1 MRSWMSFSS
10 WKIVITLNE
19 IEIRL
24 MYYVLIDT
32 GLYVYNKI
40 HLVQQWNK
48 NEAKLPVQQPFGGTI
63 FHLSDNGGNGEH
75 GWWNIISNAKC
86 NRRIKSIRDYVTL
99 YVCVQCAVHRLHA
112 GRYWIRKEQFLI
124 RNNLSKKK
132 MSNVLNLDT
141 DIRFMIR

>member
-10 WKIVITLNE
+10 WKRRHHIKWNRNQIDVWH
-19 IEIRL
+19 
-24 MYYVLIDT
+24 YVLIDT

-48 NEAKLPVQQPFGGTI
+48 NEPKSSVQQPFGGTI
-63 FHLSDNGGNGEH
+63 FHLSDNEGSCEH
-75 GWWNIISNAKC
+75 EWWNIISDAKC
-86 NRRIKSIRDYVTL
+86 NRLITSIWDYVTL

-124 RNNLSKKK
+124 RNNLSKK
-132 MSNVLNLDT
+132 NVKCT
-141 DIRFMIR
+141 